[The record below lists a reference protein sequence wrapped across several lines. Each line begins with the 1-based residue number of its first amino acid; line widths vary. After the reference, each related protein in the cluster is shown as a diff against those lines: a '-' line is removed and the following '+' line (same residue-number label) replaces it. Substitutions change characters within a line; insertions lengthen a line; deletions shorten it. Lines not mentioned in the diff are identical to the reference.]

1 MAKTLTFASDT
12 IWALE
17 NIYLHLGG
25 NHGMKRKTNFD
36 ISYFD
41 KISSNM
47 LHFRI
52 INATFTFA
60 SKQNCGHCVLDLDG

>member
-25 NHGMKRKTNFD
+25 NHGMERKTNFD

-52 INATFTFA
+52 INA
-60 SKQNCGHCVLDLDG
+60 SLQHSHLSHGGPLPL